1 MTSSHSRRLSRILL
15 GAFVAFP
22 FHLPMEI
29 VQDPTVEAQT
39 ERRPLPSAEEL
50 ASLPPDGGEHWNR
63 LVFEKSPYLLQHAAN
78 PVDWFPWGEEALARA
93 KELDRPIFLSVGYA
107 TCHWCHVMEHESFED
122 DEVAALLNE
131 HFVCVKVDREERPD
145 LDHVYMSVTQVITG
159 RGGWPMTVVMTPEG
173 IPFFAGTYIPKT
185 GRFGRRGMMDLLP
198 AIDEVWRTRR
208 TEVER
213 DAARITKLVQSS
225 VTGEPGGDL
234 GARELDQAVRG
245 LVATHDA
252 AHGGFG
258 SAPKFPMPHNLLFLL
273 QQSRR
278 RGDDDARRVVENSL
292 RAMRRGGLYDHV
304 GFGFHRYSTDE
315 RWLVPHFEKMLYDQA
330 LMAMAYTAAWQVT
343 GEDEFRRTAEEVLEY
358 VQRDMTSPEG
368 GFYSAEDADSEG
380 EEGLFYLWTADE
392 LREVLGADEAALFAR
407 AFGVEAEG
415 NFRDEATQRRSGRN
429 ILHLARPLAELA
441 ADLEVEEGALRA
453 RLDEARGKL
462 FRMREKRIHPL
473 KDDKV
478 LTDWNGLMIAAFA
491 RAGQAFDDERYVEAA
506 ARAAGFVLAELAPG
520 GGRLLKRWRDG
531 EAGLPGTLEDH
542 AFLTWGLLE
551 LWEAT
556 FDVRWLRAAI
566 EITDAMIEHF
576 HDDVRGA
583 FFLTADDGEELF
595 VRGKEIFDGAIPSGN
610 SVAALDL
617 LRLARITGEVRYEE
631 LAAETMRAF
640 SGEVTRSPGVFTM
653 LMTAVDFAEGPS
665 YEVVIAGD
673 AQAEDTQAMLRAIR
687 SRFLPHKVVVR
698 RSAEGDGAPV
708 TEIAEYAKPQTS
720 LDGRATAYVCRQF
733 TCEAPTT
740 DVEVV
745 LRSLEARD

>member
-1 MTSSHSRRLSRILL
+1 MSELQDREGIMAFIAKMPALPTTVSKIVAIANDVNSSVRDLVKVIRLDPILL
-15 GAFVAFP
+15 AKVLKVINSSYFGQPEPVTQISSAVIMLGMNTVKNLALSTAVVGVAGSRADGGSFDMDAAWAHSVGVGVAAKLIAKHMGA
-22 FHLPMEI
+22 
-29 VQDPTVEAQT
+29 
-39 ERRPLPSAEEL
+39 ERRMLEQ
-50 ASLPPDGGEHWNR
+50 
-63 LVFEKSPYLLQHAAN
+63 YL
-78 PVDWFPWGEEALARA
+78 
-93 KELDRPIFLSVGYA
+93 
-107 TCHWCHVMEHESFED
+107 
-122 DEVAALLNE
+122 
-131 HFVCVKVDREERPD
+131 
-145 LDHVYMSVTQVITG
+145 
-159 RGGWPMTVVMTPEG
+159 
-173 IPFFAGTYIPKT
+173 
-185 GRFGRRGMMDLLP
+185 
-198 AIDEVWRTRR
+198 
-208 TEVER
+208 
-213 DAARITKLVQSS
+213 
-225 VTGEPGGDL
+225 
-234 GARELDQAVRG
+234 
-245 LVATHDA
+245 
-252 AHGGFG
+252 
-258 SAPKFPMPHNLLFLL
+258 
-273 QQSRR
+273 
-278 RGDDDARRVVENSL
+278 
-292 RAMRRGGLYDHV
+292 
-304 GFGFHRYSTDE
+304 
-315 RWLVPHFEKMLYDQA
+315 
-330 LMAMAYTAAWQVT
+330 